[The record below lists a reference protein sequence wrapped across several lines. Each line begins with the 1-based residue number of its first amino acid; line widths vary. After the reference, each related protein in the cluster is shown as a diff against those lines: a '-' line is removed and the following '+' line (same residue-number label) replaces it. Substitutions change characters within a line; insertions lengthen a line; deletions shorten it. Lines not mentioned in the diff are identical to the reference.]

1 MSKKDIPAWMAAGKS
16 EAGAIASSQVKAG
29 NPDVDPKVAA
39 VSDPVVAVTQEPSVS
54 TDKKVKV
61 ARRANVRKPKAA
73 SASVAQAPAVVSD
86 PVIAPAPSQE
96 EIDYTSG
103 GVFAEQIL
111 AEQDAVKD
119 ISLKAEEIHQVK
131 PEKERIQPI
140 DAELAAVKNFD
151 ELFAV
156 LDKYDG
162 IQGSEQF
169 FTSEELKRRVELVR
183 NGKEFLKALTGGA
196 DFRET
201 VRRLLDE
208 ERIASEKTDKA
219 EAEQPTEKKERAK
232 KKEQTPEEIEI
243 TRIESEMKELY
254 HTMIDEKSGKTIES
268 GKLVDARKAYAEAE
282 YRNVGVWQR
291 LTEKLG
297 VRKKESD
304 SVAERGKYNQVL
316 QKLIT
321 LRIEKLKNQGL
332 SPEDLKKA
340 MAEELQFFG
349 MESKVKLYEAWTQ
362 ATMKRESFPAKA
374 VGLCEDLGNKYNK
387 LPLWQKLGLGALA
400 IGASVA
406 TGGGAAAMG
415 LVAAR
420 RVAAGLGT
428 FAMMEGVLEKISQGR
443 ASNVVKNKADQSIAE
458 MKDGNAE
465 KQLKQLMKTLKGEM
479 SKENLRQ
486 ELHDRAKG
494 KSLRT
499 ITAAAVSF
507 GAMFG
512 IPAAANHIK
521 EVYFG
526 TEVVEKV
533 GSAVKN
539 SVAAVVDQKITSSGG
554 VAPAIAEKIPSGPVI
569 QEHVQELM
577 KDPARLETLK
587 VLDEAK
593 ALREMPAVYEI
604 VKGDTTWRLLDGYL
618 TDHDITFAG
627 MSEGQRTYAIDA
639 LKDKLKLLTPAQLKE
654 AGFTSGN
661 IDKLRVGDTIDLDK
675 LLGTVDADKAISSAD
690 AIGAD
695 AVQNIEANNV
705 KIAEWAKAHPGVAIN
720 DAVIENQILH
730 LNPSVSGMD
739 AHGVRTMYQNAM
751 SQSSDPTWNRVS
763 VAPAEAAPSPAE
775 APLDRISPVEMRR
788 GSDWFM
794 QIFRVEDQVS
804 GKDWIF
810 DKKEI
815 LGTKMS
821 DILKV
826 EANGTVSV
834 KENVNFSLAQSKNL
848 QEFTSELPKAFPGGR
863 AALGDFLRA
872 RPNISVGEYIAR
884 VAKVVPQGT
893 RIGLY
898 TTTN

>member
-1 MSKKDIPAWMAAGKS
+1 MSEKDTPAWMVAGKK
-16 EAGAIASSQVKAG
+16 EAGSVASAQVNPEPVLNAIVTPEPITVVAQEPSVSSNTKEAKPVRKRTAAKPRAAQASKAA
-29 NPDVDPKVAA
+29 PASVAQASA
-39 VSDPVVAVTQEPSVS
+39 VISDPVVATIPS
-54 TDKKVKV
+54 
-61 ARRANVRKPKAA
+61 P
-73 SASVAQAPAVVSD
+73 
-86 PVIAPAPSQE
+86 E
-96 EIDYTSG
+96 EVDYTSG

-111 AEQDAVKD
+111 AEQDAAKD
-119 ISLKAEEIHQVK
+119 ISLKAEEIHQTKV
-131 PEKERIQPI
+131 
-140 DAELAAVKNFD
+140 DAEQLIENK
-151 ELFAV
+151 
-156 LDKYDG
+156 DK
-162 IQGSEQF
+162 
-169 FTSEELKRRVELVR
+169 
-183 NGKEFLKALTGGA
+183 
-196 DFRET
+196 
-201 VRRLLDE
+201 
-208 ERIASEKTDKA
+208 
-219 EAEQPTEKKERAK
+219 AK
-232 KKEQTPEEIEI
+232 KKQQTPEEIEI
-243 TRIESEMKELY
+243 ARIESEMKELY
-254 HTMIDEKSGKTIES
+254 HTMIDEKSGKVIES

-297 VRKKESD
+297 VRKRESD

-349 MESKVKLYEAWTQ
+349 MESKVRLYEAWTQ

-415 LVAAR
+415 LVVAR

-428 FAMMEGVLEKISQGR
+428 FAMTEGVLEKISQGR

-479 SKENLRQ
+479 SKDNLRQ

-512 IPAAANHIK
+512 IPAVADHIK

-526 TEVVEKV
+526 TEVVEV
-533 GSAVKN
+533 AKN
-539 SVAAVVDQKITSSGG
+539 SGVSGASGVKEALPGVKTAPPAVAFESPNPAAESPVIGPYAPLEEPPVAA
-554 VAPAIAEKIPSGPVI
+554 AEASASV
-569 QEHVQELM
+569 
-577 KDPARLETLK
+577 
-587 VLDEAK
+587 
-593 ALREMPAVYEI
+593 PAVYEI
-604 VKGDTTWRLLDGYL
+604 VKGDNTWKILDGYL
-618 TDHDITFAG
+618 TDHDPKFSG
-627 MSEGQRTYAIDA
+627 MSEGQQTHAIDA

-675 LLGTVDADKAISSAD
+675 LLGTVDADKAISNAD
-690 AIGAD
+690 AISTD
-695 AVQNIEANNV
+695 AVKNIEANNV
-705 KIAEWAKAHPGVAIN
+705 KIAEWAKAHPGEALN
-720 DAVIENQILH
+720 DQVIDEKILGKGG
-730 LNPSVSGMD
+730 VSG
-739 AHGVRTMYQNAM
+739 AGVHVRGTMPELLNSFDNA
-751 SQSSDPTWNRVS
+751 SADRLLNRVPVS
-763 VAPAEAAPSPAE
+763 PVEVAPSPSE
-775 APLDRISPVEMRR
+775 APFEKLSPVEMRR

-821 DILKV
+821 DILRV

-834 KENVNFSLAQSKNL
+834 KENVNFNLAQSKNL
-848 QEFTSELPKAFPGGR
+848 QEFVSELPKVFPGGK
-863 AALGDFLRA
+863 AALSDFLRA

-884 VAKVVPQGT
+884 VAKAVPQGT

>member
-1 MSKKDIPAWMAAGKS
+1 MSEKDTPAWMVAGKK
-16 EAGAIASSQVKAG
+16 EAGSIASSQVKAG
-29 NPDVDPKVAA
+29 NLDANPKVAV
-39 VSDPVVAVTQEPSVS
+39 VSDPVVAVTQEPVS
-54 TDKKVKV
+54 TDKKAEAV
-61 ARRANVRKPKAA
+61 RRANARKPKAA
-73 SASVAQAPAVVSD
+73 SASVAQASAVISD
-86 PVIAPAPSQE
+86 PVVAAIPSPE
-96 EIDYTSG
+96 EVDYTSG

-111 AEQDAVKD
+111 AEQDAAKD
-119 ISLKAEEIHQVK
+119 ISSKAEEIHQTKV
-131 PEKERIQPI
+131 
-140 DAELAAVKNFD
+140 DAEQLIENKD
-151 ELFAV
+151 E
-156 LDKYDG
+156 
-162 IQGSEQF
+162 
-169 FTSEELKRRVELVR
+169 
-183 NGKEFLKALTGGA
+183 
-196 DFRET
+196 
-201 VRRLLDE
+201 
-208 ERIASEKTDKA
+208 
-219 EAEQPTEKKERAK
+219 AK
-232 KKEQTPEEIEI
+232 KKQQTPEEIEI
-243 TRIESEMKELY
+243 ARIESEMKELY
-254 HTMIDEKSGKTIES
+254 HTIIDEKSGKVIES

-304 SVAERGKYNQVL
+304 SVAERGKYNKVL
-316 QKLIT
+316 QDLIR
-321 LRIEKLKNQGL
+321 LRIDKLKNQGL

-428 FAMMEGVLEKISQGR
+428 FAMTEGVLEKISQGR

-458 MKDGNAE
+458 MKDGDAE

-479 SKENLRQ
+479 TKDNLRQ

-521 EVYFG
+521 DVYFG
-526 TEVVEKV
+526 TEVVEAAKNV
-533 GSAVKN
+533 GVGGASGVKEALP
-539 SVAAVVDQKITSSGG
+539 SVK
-554 VAPAIAEKIPSGPVI
+554 VAPPSAAAFVESPNPVAESPTVVGPYT
-569 QEHVQELM
+569 
-577 KDPARLETLK
+577 PLEEPPMA
-587 VLDEAK
+587 VAEAS
-593 ALREMPAVYEI
+593 ASVPAVYEI
-604 VKGDTTWRLLDGYL
+604 VKGDNTWKILDGYL
-618 TDHDITFAG
+618 TDHDPKFAG
-627 MSEGQRTYAIDA
+627 MSDGQRTHAIDA

-661 IDKLRVGDTIDLDK
+661 IDKLRVGDEINLDK
-675 LLGTVDADKAISSAD
+675 LLGAVDADKAIGNADNISAD
-690 AIGAD
+690 A
-695 AVQNIEANNV
+695 VKNIEANNA
-705 KIAEWAKAHPGVAIN
+705 KIAEWMKAHPGEALN
-720 DAVIENQILH
+720 DQVIDEKILGKGG
-730 LNPSVSGMD
+730 VSGAGVHVRGTMPELLNSFDD
-739 AHGVRTMYQNAM
+739 ASADRLLNH
-751 SQSSDPTWNRVS
+751 PPVS
-763 VAPAEAAPSPAE
+763 PVEIAPSPSE
-775 APLDRISPVEMRR
+775 APIERLSPVEMRR

-848 QEFTSELPKAFPGGR
+848 QEFVSELPKALPNVRGG
-863 AALGDFLRA
+863 ALSDFLKA

-884 VAKVVPQGT
+884 VAKAVPQGT